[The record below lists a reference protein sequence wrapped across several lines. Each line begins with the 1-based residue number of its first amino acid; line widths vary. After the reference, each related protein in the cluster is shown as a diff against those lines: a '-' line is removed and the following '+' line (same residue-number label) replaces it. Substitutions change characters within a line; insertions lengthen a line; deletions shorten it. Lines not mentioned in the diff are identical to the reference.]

1 MMTQMPINIC
11 AHWLVTTWRNICF
24 GRFVRTRPRL
34 IDQSA
39 LVTSL
44 GHCDETTQGWFS
56 CTCICRK
63 CWAEWVEREM
73 YLIGADTSRSICSKP
88 PEEPAEQ
95 PPQQQ
100 QLLRSWLLLIRV
112 ICDCVSATKDVQFL
126 PQGRCKAGKLIHT
139 GWKQEKNYCIIP
151 IYVTSGDLSWNDY
164 HKALQ
169 LGTYNDCK
177 TRASGLTQVTFSSK
191 WLKSTRFLCS
201 FTRFTTFLLVKWLES
216 YCEGK

>member
-1 MMTQMPINIC
+1 MPINIC

-34 IDQSA
+34 TDQSA

-56 CTCICRK
+56 CTCVCRK

-73 YLIGADTSRSICSKP
+73 YLIGADTSRSICLIVAHP
-88 PEEPAEQ
+88 GY
-95 PPQQQ
+95 
-100 QLLRSWLLLIRV
+100 LRLWFSS
-112 ICDCVSATKDVQFL
+112 CHK
-126 PQGRCKAGKLIHT
+126 GRCKAGKLIHT
-139 GWKQEKNYCIIP
+139 EWKQEKTYCIIP
-151 IYVTSGDLSWNDY
+151 IYVTGGNVSWTDY
-164 HKALQ
+164 HKTLQ
-169 LGTYNDCK
+169 LGTNNDCE
-177 TRASGLTQVTFSSK
+177 TQASGLTQVTFSSK
-191 WLKSTRFLCS
+191 WLKSTRFLCN